1 MKSAAIIAIAGAL
14 AVGAGLL
21 AAVGTVHNDAST
33 VLRASAP
40 QNNAL
45 TPLTPLAPTARQST
59 PSDSV
64 AQSSPLSPPLA
75 LPTTSAI
82 AAEAQ
87 DPLAPIPPGPVQS
100 LGPTRRTLNG
110 HPVVYLTFDDGPSLT
125 HTQLILDTLARHHAK
140 ATFFVE
146 GRNVRLYP
154 QLVTAELAAGDSV
167 GNHTMTHP
175 HLPTLSEAL
184 IRYQLTSTR
193 DLLRALGANAQCVRP
208 PFGETNA
215 VVHGVES
222 DLGIREYLW
231 TTETKDWTHSTTA
244 RDLRRANAG
253 LRPGAI
259 IVFHDGHA
267 SGSSQSVAA
276 VEQFLTR
283 LEAQGYAAL
292 PLPC

>member
-1 MKSAAIIAIAGAL
+1 
-14 AVGAGLL
+14 
-21 AAVGTVHNDAST
+21 
-33 VLRASAP
+33 
-40 QNNAL
+40 
-45 TPLTPLAPTARQST
+45 
-59 PSDSV
+59 
-64 AQSSPLSPPLA
+64 
-75 LPTTSAI
+75 
-82 AAEAQ
+82 
-87 DPLAPIPPGPVQS
+87 
-100 LGPTRRTLNG
+100 
-110 HPVVYLTFDDGPSLT
+110 
-125 HTQLILDTLARHHAK
+125 
-140 ATFFVE
+140 
-146 GRNVRLYP
+146 VRLYP

-208 PFGETNA
+208 PFGETNV
-215 VVHGVES
+215 VVHRVES

-283 LEAQGYAAL
+283 LEAQGYVAL